1 MDIKKRLQDNN
12 KRITK
17 ERIEIFSFLKTKHFF
32 TYSDINEKF
41 ENISRSSIFRN
52 LNLFTEIWIIRKIDI
67 WSNTNTYEINDEDHH
82 HEHMNCQK
90 CETIINFDSEDICNQ
105 VYEKAKSL
113 WFEIKS
119 HSLWINGI
127 CKDCS
132 D

>member
-52 LNLFTEIWIIRKIDI
+52 LNLFTEI
-67 WSNTNTYEINDEDHH
+67 
-82 HEHMNCQK
+82 
-90 CETIINFDSEDICNQ
+90 
-105 VYEKAKSL
+105 
-113 WFEIKS
+113 
-119 HSLWINGI
+119 
-127 CKDCS
+127 
-132 D
+132 